1 LRSFLLAW
9 NILEMAC
16 RVAVFTEKWYIL
28 SFMKANISVIK
39 QGTVTSAQGFKAGAA
54 DAGIKYAGRLD
65 LGLLYSDAPCV
76 STAVFTSNRVKAAP
90 VLVSLEHM
98 KGGKASAVIVNS
110 GCANACTGKAGMKA
124 AREMAKLAAAKLKI
138 KPEQVIVASTGV
150 IGTHMPVE
158 RVKSGLAKMKLDSD
172 GGHKLARAIMTTDTQ
187 PKETALKVTDY
198 NGTYVIGGIA
208 KGAGMIHPDMATLLS
223 FLTTDARVELK
234 FLRQALKKA
243 VSDSFNM
250 ITVDG
255 DTSTND
261 MVSLMANGAAGTK
274 EINSRNGKLFQDA
287 LNRVCRHLACCIAAD
302 GEGASKLIEVNVA
315 GAKTAGDARKAARTI
330 AGSALVKS
338 AMHGN
343 DPNWGRIVAS
353 LGRSGAYFEEGNV
366 DVFLQGKAMMKDG
379 APLPLDKATAS
390 ASLKKKKVIIEVKL
404 NLGPGRATAWGCD
417 LSEEYV
423 TINSDY
429 TT

>member
-1 LRSFLLAW
+1 
-9 NILEMAC
+9 
-16 RVAVFTEKWYIL
+16 
-28 SFMKANISVIK
+28 MKANISVINT
-39 QGTVTSAQGFKAGAA
+39 GTVTSARGFKAGATE
-54 DAGIKYAGRLD
+54 AGIKYAGRLD
-65 LGLLYSDAPCV
+65 LGLLYSETACN

-90 VLVSLEHM
+90 ILVSMEHM
-98 KGGKASAVIVNS
+98 KDGKASAAIVNS
-110 GCANACTGKAGMKA
+110 GCANACTGQAGMEA
-124 AREMAKLAAAKLKI
+124 ARHMAKLAAVKLKI

-150 IGTHMPVE
+150 IGAHMPVE
-158 RVKSGLAKMKLDSD
+158 RVKSGLAKLKLDAN
-172 GGHKLARAIMTTDTQ
+172 GGHRLARAIMTTDTQ
-187 PKETALKVTDY
+187 PKEIALKVTDSS
-198 NGTYVIGGIA
+198 GTYVIGGIA

-223 FLTTDARVELK
+223 FITTDARVELK

-243 VSDSFNM
+243 VSESFNM

-261 MVSLMANGAAGTK
+261 MVALIANGAAGTK
-274 EINSRNGKLFQDA
+274 EINSRNGKLYQDA

-302 GEGASKLIEVNVA
+302 GEGATKLIEVQVSE
-315 GAKTAGDARKAARTI
+315 AKTADDARRAARTI

-338 AMHGN
+338 AIHGN
-343 DPNWGRIVAS
+343 DPNWGRIMAA
-353 LGRSGAYFEEGNV
+353 LGRSGVYFEEGNV
-366 DVFLQGKAMMKDG
+366 DVYLQGKAMMKGG
-379 APLPLDKATAS
+379 APLPLDKTAAS

-404 NLGPGRATAWGCD
+404 NLGQGKATAWGCD